1 MGIVAGAVAVAG
13 SEAAFRARPNFIFF
27 TAYESPLKLAHDP
40 IANVLSA
47 AAHGIPVVYLGGPT
61 IGLKSPFTG
70 ASVLVIHLATVLCA
84 LTIVQLKCPGVPSVL
99 GSVPSMMDL
108 RSGRPAYGSP
118 EMSLH
123 SAAAVDLARYCMF
136 LSWEQTAPTKASCSI
151 HRPGL
156 KLAFRCCSRLEW
168 RLPRA
173 RCRLP

>member
-40 IANVLSA
+40 IANVLWA
-47 AAHGIPVVYLGGPT
+47 AAHGIPVVCLGGPT

-118 EMSLH
+118 EMSLIVLQQLTWPATACSFH
-123 SAAAVDLARYCMF
+123 GNRRRLRKQAARY
-136 LSWEQTAPTKASCSI
+136 TG
-151 HRPGL
+151 RD
-156 KLAFRCCSRLEW
+156 
-168 RLPRA
+168 
-173 RCRLP
+173 